1 MSANDYAE
9 KVVNRFIDSITDYV
23 FLSIEHEDNFMREYM
38 ENARLFT
45 VGTVNQ
51 AIGKKVKELL
61 KLEDLAECEKPRS
74 RLITSYTRY
83 KV

>member
-23 FLSIEHEDNFMREYM
+23 FLSIEHEDNLMREYM
-38 ENARLFT
+38 GNARLYT
-45 VGTVNQ
+45 IDAVNL

-61 KLEDLAECEKPRS
+61 KLKNLNECKKPRS
-74 RLITSYTRY
+74 RLITRFTRH